1 MPNARMLS
9 EAVTPH
15 IIKAFGNRW
24 YMVTADT
31 VDGKSALLAMTE
43 TLKTNGGEVVGVVT
57 TPFGTTDFT
66 AALTEA
72 KGTKPSAIV
81 LNLYGWDLVNAL
93 KAYTKLEL
101 AKEKIGVGGMI
112 GGEQIGR
119 PLGYANN
126 AGIWGLIWDPKIAT
140 ESSKR
145 FIQAVVDKYNH
156 TPTSRCYLGYAA
168 MTQILEA
175 VGRAGTTE
183 TRAVIKA
190 LEGAEFDGVDGC
202 RLAAFSRRQ
211 CAAGE
216 AFARECGV
224 PFLPKWQDVLRHHDV
239 AAAIVVTPPGLNIDI
254 CVEAAKAGRAIL
266 VEKPLALTVSDA
278 RRIVNAAHDARVPIM
293 TAQTLRFTPVLQR
306 LKQALAN
313 AGPLHYLSIMMRV
326 EPAAHPWLAD
336 PIQSG
341 GGVMLEIGVHL
352 LDMIRFLPNEEPV
365 QVSAELVRRRT
376 VRV

>member
-1 MPNARMLS
+1 MS
-9 EAVTPH
+9 
-15 IIKAFGNRW
+15 
-24 YMVTADT
+24 
-31 VDGKSALLAMTE
+31 
-43 TLKTNGGEVVGVVT
+43 VG
-57 TPFGTTDFT
+57 F
-66 AALTEA
+66 
-72 KGTKPSAIV
+72 
-81 LNLYGWDLVNAL
+81 
-93 KAYTKLEL
+93 
-101 AKEKIGVGGMI
+101 
-112 GGEQIGR
+112 
-119 PLGYANN
+119 
-126 AGIWGLIWDPKIAT
+126 GLIGMG
-140 ESSKR
+140 R
-145 FIQAVVDKYNH
+145 H
-156 TPTSRCYLGYAA
+156 GSRYARH
-168 MTQILEA
+168 L
-175 VGRAGTTE
+175 
-183 TRAVIKA
+183 
-190 LEGAEFDGVDGC
+190 LDGVDGC

-313 AGPLHYLSIMMRV
+313 AGPLHYLSLMMRV
-326 EPAAHPWLAD
+326 EPAAHPWLDD

-352 LDMIRFLPNEEPV
+352 LDMIRFLTNEEPV

-376 VRV
+376 VRVEDIAFANYALPSGLRCCVEVSRVSGGRMCRVEAIGTAGAWVADVTQSVLWRIVGRTADAERVPDRPTLVTVLEEFARSLQSGAAMPVTGEDGLRAVAMAEAAYRSAAEGRPVAIAN